1 MSISFG
7 NLRLRLAVGVS
18 IGILL
23 LLAILALYMVFRT
36 HDPVPLT
43 SLRSNTLPE
52 LVGTPNPL
60 IQDHQIV
67 VEETD
72 SSSTTQTDLAYV
84 WDACPIEEWETDF
97 YSVRDY
103 LKTLDISQ
111 ECGSALDNHFVS
123 KSPFDNYSLVL
134 LNERFTYERLFA
146 DPKRNLDLVVDALVR
161 PECVFRDKTVAKW
174 ELKDSCNA
182 EAFAEYAAFY
192 KVCFASPTPYRFL
205 RTTLA
210 DYVEL
215 SGVPRN
221 SMNEI
226 WKLYLE
232 KHWVRQRC
240 QEFDPSLQLSKE
252 FYQPHHEQLLSIASA
267 PDRVYI
273 FGGYEKTTEEV
284 LLYTALLSLGARL
297 GSEAASLQYNP
308 GSDSLLQDFLNEK
321 QPWRE
326 AYDAFSIE
334 RRQGYEML
342 RALDLVVSLEDS
354 EIQFDWERLV
364 EHLCVRF
371 KSSKGNC
378 QTMITHYRDKF
389 DQTEDRKLQILDKF
403 ERIAIERNAYN

>member
-1 MSISFG
+1 M
-7 NLRLRLAVGVS
+7 
-18 IGILL
+18 
-23 LLAILALYMVFRT
+23 
-36 HDPVPLT
+36 D
-43 SLRSNTLPE
+43 
-52 LVGTPNPL
+52 GTPNPL
-60 IQDHQIV
+60 SQDDQIV
-67 VEETD
+67 VEDTD
-72 SSSTTQTDLAYV
+72 SSSTTQKDLAYV
-84 WDACPIEEWETDF
+84 WEACPIEEWETDF

-111 ECGSALDNHFVS
+111 ECGSALDNYFVS
-123 KSPFDNYSLVL
+123 KNPFDNYSLVL
-134 LNERFTYERLFA
+134 LNERFTYGRIFA
-146 DPKRNLDLVVDALVR
+146 DPKRNLDLVVDALSR

-174 ELKDSCNA
+174 GLKDSCNA

-221 SMNEI
+221 FMNAI

-232 KHWVRQRC
+232 KRWVRQRC
-240 QEFDPSLQLSKE
+240 QEFDSSLQLGKE
-252 FYQPHHEQLLSIASA
+252 FYQAHHEQLLSIVSA

-308 GSDSLLQDFLNEK
+308 DSDSLLQDFFYEK